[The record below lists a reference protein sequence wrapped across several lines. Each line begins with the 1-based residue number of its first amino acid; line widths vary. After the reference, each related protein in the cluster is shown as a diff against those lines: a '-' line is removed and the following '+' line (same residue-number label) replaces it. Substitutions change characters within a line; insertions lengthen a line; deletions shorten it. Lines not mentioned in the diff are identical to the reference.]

1 MKLETLLS
9 ALPEAQCR
17 GSASREIVGMACDSR
32 QVRPGWLFTA
42 IPGNKLNG
50 AAFIEDA
57 VTRGA
62 AAVVAEQ
69 AVPPLKDVTV
79 IRVPNAREALA
90 RLASAFYGRP
100 SARLK
105 VAGVTGTNGKTTVTY
120 LVRDILESAGLP
132 CGLIG
137 TVEYRLG
144 NRVIPA
150 ARTTPDPLT
159 LQSCFAQML
168 QNGCTAAVMEVSSHA
183 LDQER
188 AWGIEFDAAVFT
200 NLTQDHLDYH
210 GDMESYFA
218 AKTKLFTAIGRG
230 AKPAAAIVN
239 VDDPYGRRLAADP
252 GIAARLF
259 TFGRSPDAMIRAE
272 AVRLS
277 ASGSAFRVVSPWGA
291 GEATLRLL
299 GAYNVSNALA
309 ALAVCAYLG
318 LPLPLI
324 LQRLAGLHAVPGRL
338 EEVPNARGFQV
349 FVDYAHTD
357 DALLNVLQTLR
368 EIAAARLIVVF
379 GCGGNRDK
387 TKRPKMGAVAARL
400 ADYTVLTSDN
410 PRTEDPMAILE
421 QIRAGMGGA
430 PHEVVPDRAEAI
442 RRALAFAGKG
452 DIVVI
457 AGKGHETFQEFDNR
471 VIPFDDRDVAR
482 KLLA

>member
-1 MKLETLLS
+1 MKLEMLLA

-17 GSASREIVGMACDSR
+17 GSASREIAGLACDSR
-32 QVRPGWLFTA
+32 QVRPGWLFIA

-50 AAFIEDA
+50 ANFIEDA
-57 VTRGA
+57 LTRGA

-69 AVPPLKDVTV
+69 AGPPLKDVTV
-79 IRVPNAREALA
+79 IRVANAREALA

-100 SARLK
+100 SARLR

-120 LVRDILESAGLP
+120 LVRDILEAAGYP

-159 LQSCFAQML
+159 LQSCFSQML

-210 GDMESYFA
+210 GTMESYFE
-218 AKTKLFTAIGRG
+218 AKKKLFLAIGRG
-230 AKPAAAIVN
+230 SKTASAIVN
-239 VDDPYGRRLAADP
+239 LDDPYGRRLASDP
-252 GIAARLF
+252 GIAARML
-259 TFGRSPDAMIRAE
+259 TYGRSPDALIRAE
-272 AVRLS
+272 EVRLS
-277 ASGSAFRVVSPWGA
+277 ASGSAFRVVSPWGG
-291 GEATLRLL
+291 GEAALRLL
-299 GAYNVSNALA
+299 GGYNVSNALA
-309 ALAVCAYLG
+309 ALAVCGCLG
-318 LPLPLI
+318 LPLPVI
-324 LQRLAGLHAVPGRL
+324 LKRLAELHAVPGRL
-338 EEVPNARGFQV
+338 EEVPNTRGFQV

-357 DALLNVLQTLR
+357 DALMNVLQTLR
-368 EIAAARLIVVF
+368 EICAGRLIAVF

-387 TKRPKMGAVAARL
+387 TKRAKMGAAAARL
-400 ADYTVLTSDN
+400 ADFTVLTSDN

-421 QIRAGMGGA
+421 QIRGGMGGA
-430 PHEVVPDRAEAI
+430 PHEVAPDRAEAI
-442 RRALAFAGKG
+442 KRALAIAGKG
-452 DIVVI
+452 DIVLI

-482 KLLA
+482 NLLK